1 MVCAYFN
8 RHFKR
13 LFFFCTLISYSIN
26 HEAFTLSNGDMFNLD
41 YVSSIG
47 LQTLFKED
55 DPSELS
61 QVIDAL

>member
-1 MVCAYFN
+1 MLILTDILKDYFSFVP
-8 RHFKR
+8 HF
-13 LFFFCTLISYSIN
+13 LQHQSW
-26 HEAFTLSNGDMFNLD
+26 AFTLSNGDMFNLD

-61 QVIDAL
+61 QVFDAL